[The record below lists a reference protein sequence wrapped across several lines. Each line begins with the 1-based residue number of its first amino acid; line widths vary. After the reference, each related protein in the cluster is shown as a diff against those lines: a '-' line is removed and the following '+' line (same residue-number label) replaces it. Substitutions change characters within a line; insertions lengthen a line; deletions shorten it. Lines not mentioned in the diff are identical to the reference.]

1 MNKKQIIIDAPEGQV
16 IDMEYF
22 NQTGNVRF
30 IDENPKKIEFPKEW
44 ELKDG
49 ESYYIGD
56 GCTISQWDVDLR
68 NKKSQSNRN
77 NIPTKSLAEQMLIFT
92 QLITMRERYREI
104 EKLNNTELGEIDW
117 NNDSQNKYCV
127 ANNRNKIHKL
137 SMIAI
142 MFPFSF
148 QLSETRDEFAKNF
161 GDMILQCKD
170 ILG

>member
-1 MNKKQIIIDAPEGQV
+1 M
-16 IDMEYF
+16 
-22 NQTGNVRF
+22 
-30 IDENPKKIEFPKEW
+30 KE
-44 ELKDG
+44 D

-56 GCTISQWDVDLR
+56 GCTISQWSVDLR

-117 NNDSQNKYCV
+117 NSDSQNKYCV
-127 ANNRNKIHKL
+127 ANNRNKIHEL
-137 SMIAI
+137 SMVAI

-148 QLSETRDEFAKNF
+148 QLSETRDEFANNF
-161 GDMILQCKD
+161 EDMILQCKD

>member
-1 MNKKQIIIDAPEGQV
+1 MNKKQIIIDAPEGKV

-44 ELKDG
+44 ELKEG

-56 GCTISQWDVDLR
+56 GCTISQWDIDLR

-77 NIPTKSLAEQMLIFT
+77 NIPTKTLAEQMLIFT

-104 EKLNNTELGEIDW
+104 EKLNNPELGVIDW
-117 NNDSQNKYCV
+117 NNCKQRKYSICIINNNIVLDYFYESNKT
-127 ANNRNKIHKL
+127 
-137 SMIAI
+137 
-142 MFPFSF
+142 FSF
-148 QLSETRDEFAKNF
+148 LLEKTRDEFANNF
-161 GDMILQCKD
+161 EDMILQCKD
-170 ILG
+170 IL